1 MKAAVA
7 QYSPEARRNS
17 AILHNFFLANLI
29 TALLATNAA
38 AATQIL
44 LQRGG
49 LTDQPGQYS
58 GVVDL
63 VIDPGFDNAKVTV
76 TVDGQ
81 TVAEG
86 LMSPYHLMV
95 DLGPA
100 PLQHRITVSAKGTNG
115 KHARWTETINRGLL
129 PLALRVKAIDTAAGL
144 FEVDA
149 TSPADDP
156 IETVQLWDQG
166 QAIATAVGETP
177 YRFTVPPSMLAAG
190 FVQVTA
196 RTKAGE
202 EAADFWSAAGNV
214 HVEELQVRT
223 VPIFVSVVDR
233 NGVTHDNVDRALFR
247 IMDGNSEGKIIEF
260 GKAFDQPISIALL
273 VDSSA
278 SMTYSMKH
286 AAKAAGEFVKHALK
300 DGDRCSITA
309 VQDVPRRKQPLTGD
323 RAQIAAALAGI
334 TPLGR
339 TALYDAVASA
349 IRELREE
356 KNRRAIV
363 VLTDGSDTTSTW
375 SYDEVEKLSREA
387 AIPIYFI
394 AYEGGSDDDAQR
406 NLERLQY
413 LASQT
418 GGFVATAT
426 EQNLMAKYTEI
437 EKDLRAQFAITYQ
450 VSDFG
455 KTNEWRPV
463 RVVVNSPKLTAR
475 TIKGYFTP

>member
-1 MKAAVA
+1 MKQAVR
-7 QYSPEARRNS
+7 QYSKEAKRNS
-17 AILHNFFLANLI
+17 ALLLTSLLTLLLNT
-29 TALLATNAA
+29 TAS

-44 LQRGG
+44 LERGG
-49 LTDQPGQYS
+49 QADHPGQYH
-58 GVVDL
+58 GIVDL
-63 VIDPGFDNAKVTV
+63 AIDPGFDNARVTV
-76 TVDGQ
+76 TVDGHK
-81 TVAEG
+81 VADG
-86 LMSPYHLMV
+86 LLSPYHVVV
-95 DLGPA
+95 DLGPTA
-100 PLQHRITVSAKGTNG
+100 LQHKITISATGHNG
-115 KHARWTETINRGLL
+115 KHVRWTETINQGLL
-129 PLALRVKAIDTAAGL
+129 PLSLRVRAIDATAGI
-144 FEVDA
+144 FEVTG
-149 TSPADDP
+149 TSPGDDP
-156 IETVQLWDQG
+156 IESVQLWDNG
-166 QAIATAVGETP
+166 QVIASSSKLP
-177 YRFTVPPSMLAAG
+177 YRFTAPRSTLANG

-202 EAADFWSAAGNV
+202 EAADFWSVAGNI

-233 NGVTHDNVDRALFR
+233 NGVTHDNLDRSLFR
-247 IMDGNSEGKIIEF
+247 IIDGNSEGTIIEF

-273 VDSSA
+273 IDSSA

-286 AAKAAGEFVKHALK
+286 AAKAASEFVQHALK
-300 DGDRCSITA
+300 DGDRCSVTA
-309 VQDVPRRKQPLTGD
+309 VQDVPRRKQALTANRGEIASALGD
-323 RAQIAAALAGI
+323 I
-334 TPLGR
+334 TPMGR

-375 SYDEVEKLSREA
+375 TYDEIEKLAREA

-394 AYEGGSDDDAQR
+394 AYEGGDEDYGRDIEKLR
-406 NLERLQY
+406 Y
-413 LASQT
+413 LAAQT

-426 EQNLMAKYTEI
+426 QQNLMAKYNEI

-455 KTNEWRPV
+455 KSNEWRSV
-463 RVVVNSPKLTAR
+463 RVVVDSPKLTAR

>member
-1 MKAAVA
+1 MKAAVR
-7 QYSPEARRNS
+7 QSSSEGTRNR
-17 AILHNFFLANLI
+17 
-29 TALLATNAA
+29 ALLLTTSFLTTLLLTTSVAA
-38 AATQIL
+38 GTQIV
-44 LQRGG
+44 LQRGSQA
-49 LTDQPGQYS
+49 DQTVQYR
-58 GVVDL
+58 GIVDL
-63 VIDPGFDNAKVTV
+63 TIDPGFDNAKVTV

-81 TVAEG
+81 KVADG
-86 LMSPYHLMV
+86 LTSPYHLVV
-95 DLGPA
+95 DFGPT
-100 PLQHRITVSAKGTNG
+100 PLQHKITISAKGPNG

-129 PLALRVKAIDTAAGL
+129 PLALRVNAIDSAAGV

-156 IETVQLWDQG
+156 IESVQLWNNG
-166 QAIATAVGETP
+166 EVLATATESP
-177 YRFTVPPSMLAAG
+177 YRFNVPAAIVASG

-196 RTKAGE
+196 RTKGGE

-233 NGVTHDNVDRALFR
+233 NGVTHDNVDRSLFR
-247 IMDGNSEGKIIEF
+247 IIDGTTEGKIIEF

-273 VDSSA
+273 IDSSA

-286 AAKAAGEFVKHALK
+286 AAKAAGEFVQHALK
-300 DGDRCSITA
+300 NGDRCSVTA
-309 VQDVPRRKQPLTGD
+309 VQDVPRRKQPLTD
-323 RAQIAAALAGI
+323 NREQIAAALAGI
-334 TPLGR
+334 TPAGR

-356 KNRRAIV
+356 KNRRAVV

-375 SYDEVEKLSREA
+375 SFDEIEKLSREA
-387 AIPIYFI
+387 AIPLYFI
-394 AYEGGSDDDAQR
+394 AYEGNTDEDALR
-406 NLERLQY
+406 DLDRLRY
-413 LASQT
+413 LSTQT

-426 EQNLMAKYTEI
+426 EQNLMAKYSEI

-455 KTNEWRPV
+455 KSNEWRPV

>member
-1 MKAAVA
+1 MKAVRAA
-7 QYSPEARRNS
+7 CSNEARRNR
-17 AILHNFFLANLI
+17 
-29 TALLATNAA
+29 ALLLSSLFTILLTSTAGAS
-38 AATQIL
+38 TQIL

-49 LTDQPGQYS
+49 QTDQPGLHQ
-58 GVVDL
+58 GIVDL
-63 VIDPGFDNAKVTV
+63 AIDPGFDNAKVTV
-76 TVDGQ
+76 SVDGQ
-81 TVAEG
+81 KVAEN
-86 LMSPYHLMV
+86 LTSPYHVVV
-95 DLGPA
+95 DLGPT
-100 PLQHRITVSAKGTNG
+100 PLQHRITVSARGPNG
-115 KHARWTETINRGLL
+115 KLARWTETINRGLL
-129 PLALRVKAIDTAAGL
+129 PLALRVKAVDTAMGV

-149 TSPADDP
+149 TAPGDDP
-156 IETVQLWDQG
+156 IDIVQLWDQG
-166 QAIATAVGETP
+166 QAIATTNAEP
-177 YRFTVPPSMLAAG
+177 YRFTVPAPIVASG

-196 RTKAGE
+196 RTKSGE
-202 EAADFWSAAGNV
+202 EVADFWSAAGDV
-214 HVEELQVRT
+214 HVAELQVRT

-233 NGVTHDNVDRALFR
+233 NGVTHDNVDRSLFR
-247 IMDGNSEGKIIEF
+247 VIDGTSEAKIIEF

-286 AAKAAGEFVKHALK
+286 AAKAASEFVTHALK

-309 VQDVPRRKQPLTGD
+309 VQDVPRRKQALTND
-323 RAQIAAALAGI
+323 RAQIAAALSGI
-334 TPLGR
+334 TPMGR

-375 SYDEVEKLSREA
+375 SYDEVEKLAREA

-394 AYEGGSDDDAQR
+394 AYEGGSDDDAAR
-406 NLERLQY
+406 NLDRLRY

-437 EKDLRAQFAITYQ
+437 EKDLRAQFAIKYQ

-455 KTNEWRPV
+455 KSNEWRPV
-463 RVVVNSPKLTAR
+463 RVVVDSPKLTAR

>member
-1 MKAAVA
+1 MKAATVRQHSSNA
-7 QYSPEARRNS
+7 ATRNS
-17 AILHNFFLANLI
+17 A
-29 TALLATNAA
+29 LLLSSLLSLLLTNSA
-38 AATQIL
+38 AATTQIV
-44 LQRGG
+44 LQRG
-49 LTDQPGQYS
+49 TAVDQPGQYH

-63 VIDPGFDNAKVTV
+63 AIDPGFDNAKVTV

-81 TVAEG
+81 KVADG
-86 LMSPYHLMV
+86 LMSPYHVVV
-95 DLGPA
+95 DLGA
-100 PLQHRITVSAKGTNG
+100 TPLQHRITITAKGANG
-115 KHARWTETINRGLL
+115 KRAQWTETINRGLL
-129 PLALRVKAIDTAAGL
+129 PLTLRVKAIDAAAGL
-144 FEVDA
+144 FEVDGTA
-149 TSPADDP
+149 PAEDP

-166 QAIATAVGETP
+166 QVLSSSNTVPA
-177 YRFTVPPSMLAAG
+177 RFTVPPAALAGG

-196 RTKAGE
+196 RTKGGE

-214 HVEELQVRT
+214 HVAELQVRT

-233 NGVTHDNVDRALFR
+233 NGVTHDNLDRSLFR
-247 IMDGNSEGKIIEF
+247 VIDGQAEGHIIEF

-286 AAKAAGEFVKHALK
+286 AAKAASEFVQHALK
-300 DGDRCSITA
+300 QGDRCSVTA
-309 VQDVPRRKQPLTGD
+309 VQDVPRRKQALTSD
-323 RAQIAAALAGI
+323 RAEIAAALDGI
-334 TPLGR
+334 TPSGR

-363 VLTDGSDTTSTW
+363 VMTDGSDTNSTW
-375 SYDEVEKLSREA
+375 SYEEIEKLARES

-394 AYEGGSDDDAQR
+394 AYEGGSDDDAAR
-406 NLERLQY
+406 NLDRLRY

-418 GGFVATAT
+418 GGFVAIAT
-426 EQNLMAKYTEI
+426 QQNLMAKYTEI

-450 VSDFG
+450 ISDFG
-455 KTNEWRPV
+455 KSNEWRPV